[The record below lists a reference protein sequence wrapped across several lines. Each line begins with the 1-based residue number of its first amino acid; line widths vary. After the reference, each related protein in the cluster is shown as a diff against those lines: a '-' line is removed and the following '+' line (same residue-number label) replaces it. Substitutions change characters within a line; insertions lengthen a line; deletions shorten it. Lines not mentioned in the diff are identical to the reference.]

1 MKKTRAK
8 VLIVDD
14 EPIIMEI
21 LSQEL
26 SAEHD
31 ILQASSGKRALELS
45 QAGRPD
51 LILLDISMPDMD
63 GFEICRRLK
72 RNSTT
77 MNIPIIFVTAFDS
90 EEDEVKG
97 LELGAVDYLTKPFN
111 MALVK
116 VRIKNQLQ
124 LKKKSDLLEQ
134 LASLDGLTEIPN
146 RRQFNIMFD
155 SEWRR
160 ASRKHYPLS
169 LFMIDIDFFKQF
181 NDLYGHAAG
190 DQCLISVAQELD
202 RQVQRGGDFVARF
215 GGEEFVIIA
224 PDTDQQQAQVFA
236 EKLRTGI
243 EALAI
248 THNKSTCADRVT
260 ISLGVATI
268 SPNKDMSRESLLQSA
283 DEQLYVAKKGG
294 RNMVSS
300 IGLN

>member
-8 VLIVDD
+8 ILIVDD

-31 ILQASSGKRALELS
+31 ILLASSGKRAIELS
-45 QAGRPD
+45 QSDLPD

-72 RNSTT
+72 RITAT
-77 MNIPIIFVTAFDS
+77 MNIPIIFVTAFNS
-90 EEDEVKG
+90 TEDEVKG
-97 LELGAVDYLTKPFN
+97 LEIGAVDYLTKPFN
-111 MALVK
+111 MALVR

-160 ASRKHYPLS
+160 ACRKHYPLS

-181 NDLYGHAAG
+181 NDHYGHAAG
-190 DQCLISVAQELD
+190 DRCLIAVAQELD
-202 RQVQRGGDFVARF
+202 RQVQRGGDFVARY
-215 GGEEFVIIA
+215 GGEEFVVIA
-224 PDTDQQQAQVFA
+224 PGTDEKEAKFFA
-236 EKLRTGI
+236 EKLRKGI
-243 EALAI
+243 EDLAI
-248 THNKSTCADRVT
+248 AHKKSTCAANVT
-260 ISLGVATI
+260 ICVGVATV
-268 SPNKDMSRESLLQSA
+268 SPDKDLSREHLLQSA

-294 RNMVSS
+294 RNRSAA
-300 IGLN
+300 IALN

>member
-8 VLIVDD
+8 ILIVDD

-31 ILQASSGKRALELS
+31 ILLASSGKRALELS
-45 QAGRPD
+45 QAELPD

-63 GFEICRRLK
+63 GFDICRRLK
-72 RNSTT
+72 RTSAT

-111 MALVK
+111 MALVR

-181 NDLYGHAAG
+181 NDHYGHAAG
-190 DQCLISVAQELD
+190 DQCLIAVAQELD

-215 GGEEFVIIA
+215 GGEEFVVIA
-224 PDTDQQQAQVFA
+224 PDTDQQQAQVFG
-236 EKLRTGI
+236 EKLRAGI

-248 THNKSTCADRVT
+248 AHSKSTCANNVT

-268 SPNKDMSRESLLQSA
+268 SPNKDMSRENLLQSA
-283 DEQLYVAKKGG
+283 DEQLYIAKKGG

-300 IGLN
+300 IGLS